1 MLPLPVTG
9 TIAVT
14 RTTYFNSDEIHFFK
28 KDLNIFDRIQVSHM
42 AQFKMHWISLP
53 LRSSKPSRGT
63 SFEIALVLRHSH
75 DYRLVTFEGA
85 LPELLRARQR
95 LLCQL
100 RLS

>member
-1 MLPLPVTG
+1 M
-9 TIAVT
+9 T
-14 RTTYFNSDEIHFFK
+14 RTPYFNGDEIHSFK
-28 KDLNIFDRIQVSHM
+28 KNLNIFDRIQVSHM
-42 AQFKMHWISLP
+42 AQFNPRCYWISLP
-53 LRSSKPSRGT
+53 LRSSTPSRGT